1 MKTLLTL
8 VLASM
13 IGSAFAQADK
23 GDGKKVRYEY
33 KKFEKFDFDEIGVEG
48 EAGSPGDISISPRT
62 RNEFQNRLPERANF
76 NKEMKKAI
84 EGIR

>member
-1 MKTLLTL
+1 MKLLL
-8 VLASM
+8 AIMIAVLTS
-13 IGSAFAQADK
+13 SAFADSAK
-23 GDGKKVRYEY
+23 TKIRYEY

-48 EAGSPGDISISPRT
+48 ESGAPGDLSISPRV

-76 NKEMKKAI
+76 NQEMRKSV